1 MTAKPIPDHPYHSK
15 DDRALR
21 YIIKDAGEAAR
32 NMRGMDFIAEC
43 KYLDQIND
51 AATVLRYRA
60 DARAV
65 SSAEARRSEYGI
77 NVIVGRALLPT
88 CRICGGEHRWQAC
101 GND

>member
-1 MTAKPIPDHPYHSK
+1 MTAKPIPNHPYHSK

-21 YIIKDAGEAAR
+21 YIIRDAGEAAR
-32 NMRGMDFIAEC
+32 NMRGLDFIAEC

-60 DARAV
+60 NARAV
-65 SSAEARRSEYGI
+65 SSAEARRSEHFI
-77 NVIVGRALLPT
+77 DTMIKHAVN
-88 CRICGGEHRWQAC
+88 CRICGGDHRWQAC